1 MRTLRMTLTAA
12 TLGHQAWFPI
22 QPGRQTSTP
31 TSIARASGN
40 RPILARP
47 GPGRSTLVRVAL
59 GPTAQAALPSVG
71 AALEV
76 HRSSTRLVFAAP
88 ELASGGLSTM
98 V

>member
-1 MRTLRMTLTAA
+1 MRTSRVRSTVATTARSPSFP
-12 TLGHQAWFPI
+12 TQPGHQIFI
-22 QPGRQTSTP
+22 P

-76 HRSSTRLVFAAP
+76 HQSSIRLVFEAP